1 MKKIFFILC
10 FYVFWPSLSS
20 CMALDLGI
28 QAQVN
33 NLKTQSI
40 CDDVS
45 TQESTRI
52 IQEEKSQILLK
63 QIDERLIKIFG
74 SSELP
79 KNTMITRQHQDSL
92 RDLGFHYDEQGMY
105 SKSLEIYRLTL
116 AMTRLAGGGE
126 AEGMSLH
133 DLGFS
138 YKNLKQYPEAL
149 ECYQKA
155 LRIAKQD
162 QSDLA
167 EERQVAC
174 LNNIG
179 EVYRNLKQYDRAL
192 MYYHQGLAIA
202 KNNQDRDMQPFLE
215 ILLKNI
221 EEVKKLSE

>member
-1 MKKIFFILC
+1 
-10 FYVFWPSLSS
+10 
-20 CMALDLGI
+20 
-28 QAQVN
+28 
-33 NLKTQSI
+33 
-40 CDDVS
+40 
-45 TQESTRI
+45 
-52 IQEEKSQILLK
+52 
-63 QIDERLIKIFG
+63 
-74 SSELP
+74 P
-79 KNTMITRQHQDSL
+79 KNTMITRQHWDSL
-92 RDLGFHYDEQGMY
+92 RDLGFHYDEQGIY

-149 ECYQKA
+149 KCYQKA
-155 LRIAKQD
+155 LRIAQQD

-174 LNNIG
+174 LNNIA

-202 KNNQDRDMQPFLE
+202 ENDQDPDMQPFLE
-215 ILLKNI
+215 ILIK
-221 EEVKKLSE
+221 EVKKLSE